1 MTQPVGSAQRYTRDH
16 PCPIC
21 QGWNNQRRGR
31 GERCWGYVMA
41 DGTAAVCVRMPS
53 DRELDS
59 GGWLHPLA
67 DRPRQPSSVQAEYD
81 YRDAKG
87 QLVHQTVR
95 RFPKQFLQ
103 RRPDGSGGWI
113 WNLRGIETVLYRL
126 PELLAMDPAELIF
139 LVEGEKDVDR
149 LRAGGRAATCN
160 PMGAGKWR
168 AEYGEALRGRH
179 VVILPDNDAPGRA
192 HADHVAHALRDQ
204 AATIRVVQLPGLDE
218 HGDVS
223 DWLDDGHDLDELQ
236 ALIVAPA
243 PASPSARSGFVFTRL
258 FDLLAEPVETTDFL
272 VADLLPRGGV
282 SMIAAKPKVGKST
295 TARNLAYAVATG
307 TPFLG
312 RDVLSGP
319 VLYLALEEKRAEVA
333 AHFRRMGASDQPIL
347 IHVGAA
353 PTSSTE
359 GISALAAAIG
369 EYQAV
374 LAIADPALRLLRVHD
389 SSDYAEMT
397 TALEPVVELA
407 RRTGCHICIP
417 HHAGKME
424 RGGGDAVLGSTALFG
439 SVDTLI
445 EMRRREYGRTLL
457 SIQRYGP
464 DLDETVVQLDEQTGL
479 IRLGGTIDDLKIS
492 QAGDGIKKVL
502 AEQDAEGLDES
513 GIRERVEAATSVIAR
528 ALRALVADHTV
539 TRTGAGKKGDPYRY
553 QLASASAPNGAQPL
567 EDSRFLV
574 PTIYA
579 ERENEKSE
587 QGPDQLIDDESHDQ
601 GLPW

>member
-1 MTQPVGSAQRYTRDH
+1 M
-16 PCPIC
+16 
-21 QGWNNQRRGR
+21 RRGR
-31 GERCWGYVMA
+31 GERCWGYVLA
-41 DGTAAVCVRMPS
+41 DGTAAVCMRTYS
-53 DRELDS
+53 DQELE
-59 GGWLHPLA
+59 GGWLHRLLEQS
-67 DRPRQPSSVQAEYD
+67 RQAGPAELVYD
-81 YRDAKG
+81 YCDAHG
-87 QLVHQTVR
+87 QLLHQTVR
-95 RFPKQFLQ
+95 RFPKRFLQ
-103 RRPDGSGGWI
+103 RRPEGHGGWI
-113 WNLRGIETVLYRL
+113 WNLRGVETVLYRL
-126 PELLAMDPAELIF
+126 PELLAADPADPVF

-149 LRAGGRAATCN
+149 LRAGGLVATCN

-168 AEYGEALRGRH
+168 PEYGQSLRGRH
-179 VVILPDNDAPGRA
+179 VVIVPDNDAPGRA

-204 AATIRVVQLPGLDE
+204 AARVDVVQLPGLRE
-218 HGDVS
+218 HGDVT
-223 DWLDDGHDLDELQ
+223 DWLDWLDAGHDFGELQ
-236 ALIVAPA
+236 ALVAASAPT
-243 PASPSARSGFVFTRL
+243 PASTRSGFVFTRL
-258 FDLLAEPVETTDFL
+258 ADLLAEPIETTDFL

-312 RDVLSGP
+312 RDALSGP

-333 AHFRRMGASDQPIL
+333 AHFRRMGASNQAIL

-353 PTSSTE
+353 PTSSVE
-359 GISALAAAIG
+359 GITALAAAIG
-369 EYQAV
+369 DYQAV
-374 LAIADPALRLLRVHD
+374 LAIADPALRLLRVRD

-407 RRTGCHICIP
+407 RGTGCHICIP

-479 IRLGGTIDDLKIS
+479 IRLGGTIDDIKIS
-492 QAGDGIKKVL
+492 QAGDGIKRVL
-502 AEQDAEGLDES
+502 ADQDAEGLDES
-513 GIRERVEAATSVIAR
+513 AIRERVEAATSIVAR

-539 TRTGAGKKGDPYRY
+539 IRTGAGKKGDPYRY
-553 QLASASAPNGAQPL
+553 RLALASPSNGAEPL
-567 EDSRFLV
+567 ENARFLV

-579 ERENEKSE
+579 ERENEHFE
-587 QGPDQLIDDESHDQ
+587 QASDEPADQDDDEE
-601 GLPW
+601 LPW